1 MKDTKSNEIK
11 VGAISIAGILLL
23 VLGITFGK
31 SLSFSNP
38 ENVLKFRFPESNGLQ
53 SGEPVVVNGVDRG
66 RVIKVFN
73 SENAVTVE
81 AELND
86 ISDIYD
92 DASAKITILE
102 ITGGKK
108 IEIHPGNSG
117 NPIQKDQFIK
127 GTTPPDI
134 AGLVAVVGELSTEG
148 ANIIKRI
155 DTLTLYVN
163 SFLSDGEFLEDIKQT
178 MANARYVSDDIR
190 YFTDNN
196 LDKLSASVDN
206 LYSLSGELQEALDND
221 SVNIRT
227 IMKDIDV
234 VLDNTRQLTS
244 DAKNTLKNAD
254 ELILN
259 INDISRSVKDGN
271 GAVSKLIY
279 DEKFAAELDSVMVN
293 LERFISV
300 IKEHGINVN
309 VRLGTRP

>member
-178 MANARYVSDDIR
+178 MSNARYVSDDIR

-206 LYSLSGELQEALDND
+206 LYSLSVELQEALDND
-221 SVNIRT
+221 SLNIRT
-227 IMKDIDV
+227 IMNDIDV
-234 VLDNTRQLTS
+234 VLDNTKQLTS
-244 DAKNTLKNAD
+244 DAKNTFKNAD